1 MQHNIRNVAVLALA
15 VRSGFALHSLNA
27 CSTDVITALN
37 AIFMPLLVML

>member
-1 MQHNIRNVAVLALA
+1 MQRNIRTVAVLALA
-15 VRSGFALHSLNA
+15 MRSGFVQHSLNA